1 MKDLKSLNHNQSSN
15 APISLKHEHQYF
27 TLGHRFLTSRAD
39 NQPLTHQHLLTLA
52 LHNQPPV
59 QQHKLII
66 FHYIPKQPAHKIK
79 TPQTHAKK
87 YGIFLIF
94 HPHINAQSIHL
105 TS

>member
-39 NQPLTHQHLLTLA
+39 NQPLARHDS
-52 LHNQPPV
+52 
-59 QQHKLII
+59 II

-94 HPHINAQSIHL
+94 TFIII
-105 TS
+105 